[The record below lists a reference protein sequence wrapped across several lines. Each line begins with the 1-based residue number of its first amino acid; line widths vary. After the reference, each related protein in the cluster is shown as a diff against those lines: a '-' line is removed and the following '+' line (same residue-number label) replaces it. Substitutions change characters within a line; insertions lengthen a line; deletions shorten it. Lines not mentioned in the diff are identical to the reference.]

1 MRRHANPSMQSSL
14 ACMIA
19 AMTWK
24 YRDAFVL
31 LVQAEPKST
40 TSFFRC
46 CNARHFHF
54 VIIMLAALL
63 LNHLQQ
69 QCSCCHASPFSD
81 CNNLTIFL
89 ANYASILSIIWLVL
103 TMSLYFSTLFLGVR
117 WRENEG
123 IIWPECDEVALSRKQ
138 EIAVKVVDRDL
149 ITVDAA
155 SDAVIDFVCCICLC
169 GYQLPEDSRKIVQGK
184 CCGNI
189 YHRNC
194 ITLWLMQ
201 NRDDCPMCRAKIVT
215 TKRSSKLFSTTI
227 D

>member
-1 MRRHANPSMQSSL
+1 
-14 ACMIA
+14 
-19 AMTWK
+19 
-24 YRDAFVL
+24 
-31 LVQAEPKST
+31 
-40 TSFFRC
+40 
-46 CNARHFHF
+46 
-54 VIIMLAALL
+54 
-63 LNHLQQ
+63 
-69 QCSCCHASPFSD
+69 
-81 CNNLTIFL
+81 
-89 ANYASILSIIWLVL
+89 
-103 TMSLYFSTLFLGVR
+103 MSLYFSTLFLGVR

-123 IIWPECDEVALSRKQ
+123 IIWPECDEVTLHVSRKQ

>member
-1 MRRHANPSMQSSL
+1 MLLGPHHHGGEGDRPRTHGKQSSNSRGIDSGLQAENAKMRRHANPSMQSSL

-123 IIWPECDEVALSRKQ
+123 IIWPECDEELR
-138 EIAVKVVDRDL
+138 
-149 ITVDAA
+149 
-155 SDAVIDFVCCICLC
+155 
-169 GYQLPEDSRKIVQGK
+169 
-184 CCGNI
+184 
-189 YHRNC
+189 
-194 ITLWLMQ
+194 
-201 NRDDCPMCRAKIVT
+201 
-215 TKRSSKLFSTTI
+215 
-227 D
+227 

>member
-1 MRRHANPSMQSSL
+1 MTHASRHRSGLIIMVAKVTDHARTPERQRSNSRGIDSGLQAENAKMRRHANPSIAILFGLHDCCDDLEISRCIRR
-14 ACMIA
+14 ACPSR
-19 AMTWK
+19 TQK
-24 YRDAFVL
+24 HHFL
-31 LVQAEPKST
+31 LS
-40 TSFFRC
+40 C

-123 IIWPECDEVALSRKQ
+123 IIWPECDEVTLH
-138 EIAVKVVDRDL
+138 
-149 ITVDAA
+149 
-155 SDAVIDFVCCICLC
+155 
-169 GYQLPEDSRKIVQGK
+169 VQSVLTYK
-184 CCGNI
+184 HI
-189 YHRNC
+189 QY
-194 ITLWLMQ
+194 
-201 NRDDCPMCRAKIVT
+201 A
-215 TKRSSKLFSTTI
+215 
-227 D
+227 